1 MQRNEDGIGRLK
13 KEMMNTY
20 YKRLLRLCVL
30 STCRFDVSKAT
41 LTIRDVQGPEANMRA
56 DGITRESLSRF
67 QTKLVYLKKKF
78 H

>member
-13 KEMMNTY
+13 KDMMNTY

-56 DGITRESLSRF
+56 DVIIRESLSRF
-67 QTKLVYLKKKF
+67 LF
-78 H
+78 